1 MKSRR
6 RSDGERTYAA
16 IVDKALAVS
25 SVEGLGGLTIGRLAD
40 ELGMSKS
47 GVYAHFKS
55 KERLQLETIE
65 AARKVFLTEVIMP
78 GMSQPEGLGQLYG
91 LCDAFLS
98 YVERQVFP
106 GGCFFAGLLS
116 EFDAQPGP
124 IHQQVAADHRL
135 WLDGLA
141 SAARVAQQRGEV
153 DPDADVEQ
161 LAFELDAVLELGN
174 YLYMLYREPE
184 MLKRSRTAVRDAIAR
199 RSPQRRRP

>member
-1 MKSRR
+1 M
-6 RSDGERTYAA
+6 
-16 IVDKALAVS
+16 ALA

-65 AARKVFLTEVIMP
+65 AARKVFLAEVIGP
-78 GMSQPEGLGQLYG
+78 GMSQPEGMGQLQG
-91 LCDAFLS
+91 LCDAFVS

-124 IHQQVAADHRL
+124 IHQQVAGDHRL
-135 WLDGLA
+135 WLEGLVGV
-141 SAARVAQQRGEV
+141 ARVAQQRGELH
-153 DPDADVEQ
+153 PDAEVKQ

-184 MLKRSRTAVRDAIAR
+184 MLERSRIAVREAIHR
-199 RSPQRRRP
+199 RSP